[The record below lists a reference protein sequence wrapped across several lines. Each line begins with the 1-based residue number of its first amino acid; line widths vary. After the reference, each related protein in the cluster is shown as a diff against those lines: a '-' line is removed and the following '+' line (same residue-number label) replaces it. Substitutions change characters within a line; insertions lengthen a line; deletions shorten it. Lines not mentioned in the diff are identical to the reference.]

1 MRVGVAGICGSGK
14 SALVGRLCRAGYDAH
29 EIAQEHSYVPDMW
42 RRIHPPDRL
51 IFLAARYETVA
62 NRRPNALLTPK
73 LFALML
79 RRLEHVRQ
87 HADLVIE
94 TDGLSE
100 EDVFG
105 QALGYLTQV
114 HP

>member
-1 MRVGVAGICGSGK
+1 VRVGIAGICASGK
-14 SALVGRLCRAGYDAH
+14 SALVGRLNTAGYDAH

-42 RRIHPPDRL
+42 RRIHPPDVL
-51 IFLAARYETVA
+51 ILLTAEYDTVLS
-62 NRRPNALLTPK
+62 RRPNSLMTPS

-87 HADLVIE
+87 HADLVIG
-94 TDGLSE
+94 TDRLSE

-105 QALGYLTQV
+105 QALDYLTRL
-114 HP
+114 

>member
-1 MRVGVAGICGSGK
+1 MRIGVAGVCASGK
-14 SALVGRLCRAGYDAH
+14 SALVGRLNSAGYDAH

-42 RRIHPPDRL
+42 QRIHPPDVL
-51 IFLAARYETVA
+51 IFLDARYETVM
-62 NRRPNALLTPK
+62 NRRPNSLMTPK

-79 RRLEHVRQ
+79 RRLEHLRQ
-87 HADLVIE
+87 HAALVIE

-100 EDVFG
+100 EEVFG
-105 QALGYLTQV
+105 QALDYLTRL